1 MQVMDV
7 GTYMVMCLHVCVFV
21 FVGSGGLTCI
31 SDAYIVS
38 NVSYVYVYI
47 YIYIYI
53 YIYRIRSI
61 ETQALT
67 QPCELVHIHNKV
79 CMH

>member
-47 YIYIYI
+47 YIYIQNKI
-53 YIYRIRSI
+53 Y
-61 ETQALT
+61 
-67 QPCELVHIHNKV
+67 
-79 CMH
+79 